1 MIDMIFNPNVF
12 MILKVAVVFFG
23 VITLV
28 AVGTWAERRG
38 AAFIQDRVGPNRV
51 ALFGKIR
58 IMGLTQP
65 LADGIKFFFK
75 EDVIPEHVNKIL
87 FVLSPMLAFIP
98 ATMTFAAIPF
108 GKAFEY
114 GGKEYF
120 LSVLPPST
128 NIGILYVFAIG
139 SMAVY
144 GIIIGAWS
152 SNNKWSILGG
162 MRASATMVS
171 YELAMTLAVVGIVLT
186 TGSLRMDSIIEAQT
200 GLWNIITQPIG
211 AIVFFVAMFAE
222 TNRLPFDF
230 AEGESEIVGFQVEYG
245 SMKFSMFALA
255 EYAHMITASG
265 LFVTLYLGGWH
276 FPYIDGFVF
285 GSILVFLVKLIF
297 MIWVF
302 IWIRWTLPR
311 FRYDQLMKLGWKA
324 MLPMALVNMIIVAV
338 VIAYRS
344 GL

>member
-1 MIDMIFNPNVF
+1 MIDFILDPTVF
-12 MILKVAVVFFG
+12 MILKVVVVFFG

-28 AVGTWAERRG
+28 AVSTWAERRG
-38 AAFIQDRVGPNRV
+38 AAFLQDRVGPNRV
-51 ALFGKIR
+51 ALFGFIKIW
-58 IMGLTQP
+58 GLTQP

-75 EDVIPEHVNKIL
+75 EDIIPDNANKIL
-87 FVLSPMLAFIP
+87 FVLSPMLAFVP

-108 GKAFEY
+108 GKGFEY
-114 GGKEYF
+114 AGIKYF
-120 LSVLPPST
+120 LSVLPPNT
-128 NIGILYVFAIG
+128 NIGVLYVFALG

-144 GIIIGAWS
+144 GVIIGAWS

-162 MRASATMVS
+162 MRASAQMVS
-171 YELAMTLAVVGIVLT
+171 YELAMTLAVVGIILA
-186 TGSLRMDSIIEAQT
+186 TGSLRMDNIILSQT
-200 GLWNIITQPIG
+200 GLWNIVTQPIG
-211 AIVFFVAMFAE
+211 ALVFFVSMFAE

-276 FPYIDGFVF
+276 FPFLDGSVLGSVVVFVF
-285 GSILVFLVKLIF
+285 KLIL
-297 MIWVF
+297 ILWVF

-324 MLPMALVNMIIVAV
+324 MLPLALVNMIIVAV